1 MRARDRTLVEKL
13 SAWFVREKRDLP
25 WRRTRDPYRV
35 WISEA
40 MLQQTRVETAI
51 PYYERFLARFPT
63 VEALAGAEED
73 SVLAAWSGL
82 GYYRRARALRAA
94 AQVIVERHG
103 GRFPD
108 EVEQLLELPGV
119 GPYTAGAIAS
129 IAFGRPEPLVDGNVT
144 RVLSRVFGVEGAR
157 TGPRIWSLAK
167 ELVTEEDPGS
177 WNQALMELGALVC
190 LPRAPLCDRCPI
202 ADRCVA
208 RKEGRVEELPAPRA
222 RPSTIS
228 IDVVVLAASNAGRWL
243 LERRP
248 AKGRMAGMWQLPTVE
263 RRGLLFPAR
272 RPPRLSE
279 KEVLCEVRH
288 TITRHRIRAVVK
300 RAELGGRTL
309 PPGTSWVEEARL
321 PGFALTGMTR
331 KCLSAILAARTDRG
345 PGRGEGGRTPSRPK
359 RRSR

>member
-1 MRARDRTLVEKL
+1 MTREARPLETRLL
-13 SAWFVREKRDLP
+13 AWFVREKRDLP
-25 WRRTRDPYRV
+25 WRRTGDPYRI

-51 PYYERFLARFPT
+51 PFYERFLERFPT

-94 AQVIVERHG
+94 AQAIVERHG

-108 EVEQLLELPGV
+108 EVEALLELPGI
-119 GPYTAGAIAS
+119 GPYTAGAVAS

-144 RVLSRVFGVEGAR
+144 RVLSRVFGVDGAR
-157 TGPRIWSLAK
+157 TEQRIWSLAK
-167 ELVTEEDPGS
+167 ELVSQRDPGN

-190 LPRAPLCDRCPI
+190 LPRDTRCDRCPI
-202 ADRCVA
+202 AALCVA

-222 RPSTIS
+222 RPTTIAV
-228 IDVVVLAASNAGRWL
+228 DAVVLAASKDGRWL

-263 RRGLLFPAR
+263 RKGLLFPAR
-272 RPPRLSE
+272 RPPFLRE
-279 KEVLCEVRH
+279 REVLCEVRH
-288 TITRHRIRAVVK
+288 TITRHRIRAVVV
-300 RAELGGRTL
+300 RAELSGRAA

-331 KCLSAILAARTDRG
+331 KCLSAILAASTDRR
-345 PGRGEGGRTPSRPK
+345 PGREEGGRSTSRPK

>member
-1 MRARDRTLVEKL
+1 MRASAPTLVKKL

-25 WRRTRDPYRV
+25 WRRTRDPYRI

-51 PYYERFLARFPT
+51 PYYERFLERFPT
-63 VEALAGAEED
+63 VEALAGADED

-94 AQVIVERHG
+94 AQAIVERHG
-103 GRFPD
+103 GRLPD
-108 EVEQLLELPGV
+108 EVGDLLDLPGV
-119 GPYTAGAIAS
+119 GPYTAGAVAS
-129 IAFGRPEPLVDGNVT
+129 IAFGKAEPLVDGNVT
-144 RVLSRVFGVEGAR
+144 RVLSRVFGVEGER
-157 TGPRIWSLAK
+157 SGPRIRSLAK
-167 ELVTEEDPGS
+167 ELVTGEDPGT

-190 LPRAPLCDRCPI
+190 LPREPRCDRCPI
-202 ADRCVA
+202 AGPCVA
-208 RKEGRVEELPAPRA
+208 RREGKVEVIPAPRA
-222 RPSTIS
+222 RPTTIS
-228 IDVVVLAASNAGRWL
+228 IDVVVLAASKGGRWL

-248 AKGRMAGMWQLPTVE
+248 SKGRMAGLWQLPTVE

-272 RPPRLSE
+272 RPARLAE
-279 KEVLCEVRH
+279 KEILCEVRH

-300 RAELGGRTL
+300 RAELGGRAL
-309 PPGTSWVEEARL
+309 PPGTSWVEEAAL

-331 KCLSAILAARTDRG
+331 KCFSAILAASTDRG
-345 PGRGEGGRTPSRPK
+345 RDGREGGRSPSRTK